1 MTALLDATLN
11 LKHRALLA
19 TLYSAGLRC
28 QEALHLKVTDI
39 DSERMIINIREG
51 NGQHPRQVMLSP
63 RLLDLLRV
71 YWRRRKPKNW
81 LFPGVSF
88 DRPMNCHRSMPLLP
102 EAAEEA
108 GNRKPLRT
116 IGWD

>member
-1 MTALLDATLN
+1 LN

-51 NGQHPRQVMLSP
+51 KGQHPRQVMLSP
-63 RLLDLLRV
+63 RLLDVFARLLAPAQAQ
-71 YWRRRKPKNW
+71 K
-81 LFPGVSF
+81 LAFPGVSS
-88 DRPMNCHRSMPLLP
+88 DRPMHATGVC
-102 EAAEEA
+102 
-108 GNRKPLRT
+108 
-116 IGWD
+116 IFC

>member
-1 MTALLDATLN
+1 LN

-51 NGQHPRQVMLSP
+51 KGQHPRQVMLSP
-63 RLLDLLRV
+63 RLLDVLRV
-71 YWRRRKPKNW
+71 YWRRRKPKK
-81 LFPGVSF
+81 LAFPGSQLRSA
-88 DRPMNCHRSMPLLP
+88 DAWHRSMHLLP